1 MQINIK
7 PQNGDDAPW
16 QRSGRERA
24 RARTS
29 ELAREREKERN
40 MSKSNAPSMSNT
52 EGKRY
57 KTRIVS
63 NILY

>member
-16 QRSGRERA
+16 QRSGRESA

-29 ELAREREKERN
+29 ELAREREREKYVQVKCTINE
-40 MSKSNAPSMSNT
+40 
-52 EGKRY
+52 
-57 KTRIVS
+57 
-63 NILY
+63 